1 MFLVFF
7 VLLFRFHS
15 FLNAKQIIRHMFS
28 VYVHKNK
35 NTLRAELSYW
45 KFSSEYKMRE
55 MTTFKY
61 DENAAKTL
69 SNFNQ
74 NFILLLFSNSVNFN
88 LSKSM
93 KTPFSFKVRTMRWNL
108 FLFLSEEM
116 VDLSLQFFAFF
127 VWSHYILY

>member
-1 MFLVFF
+1 
-7 VLLFRFHS
+7 
-15 FLNAKQIIRHMFS
+15 
-28 VYVHKNK
+28 
-35 NTLRAELSYW
+35 
-45 KFSSEYKMRE
+45 MRE

-74 NFILLLFSNSVNFN
+74 NFILLSFSNSVNFN

-127 VWSHYILY
+127 VWSHYIVLILKICRVFLAFVMQITVDNQITHAKSCIFPGYCEPFI